1 MTERTANTYMKRV
14 MDEGEMARA
23 KLTDQNVSILNYP
36 DPLTSRPQLQRCPQG
51 VTSEM
56 EARWCQMIEE
66 SKKRA

>member
-1 MTERTANTYMKRV
+1 MTERTANTYLKRV
-14 MDEGEMARA
+14 LDEGEMTRA

-36 DPLTSRPQLQRCPQG
+36 DPLTSRPQLQRYPQG

-56 EARWCQMIEE
+56 DVRWCRMIEE